1 MINENLKQIK
11 TFCDLLTCQIKQDN
25 KEINIEFISKI
36 HLDFFQKKKK
46 KTAHAYLSTL
56 FFLSLLAR
64 KFATFEQMLLT
75 ERIKEKLAHAYF

>member
-1 MINENLKQIK
+1 MKII
-11 TFCDLLTCQIKQDN
+11 QDN

-36 HLDFFQKKKK
+36 HLDFFKKKKK
-46 KTAHAYLSTL
+46 KTAHAYLKHRI
-56 FFLSLLAR
+56 FLSLLAG